1 MFTSRVTTAAWAPSE
16 ELQITSKLVCSRDP
30 QGPCAGSFQRV
41 CEDEPRTRSHARHG
55 SHSLP
60 LLASSLSCAWAAW
73 GTELVQI
80 SRLQVS
86 TRDWAAIDDDHLKKK
101 TCLHCDRDQPSGSLR
116 PSRVQSRTRLPAAS
130 RSETVNGS
138 LPSGTCPYRC
148 SFVIQV
154 LSRIVGVPIF
164 LAGFSITDHLF
175 NCLSKMWLQSIVFCA
190 CT

>member
-80 SRLQVS
+80 SMLQVS

-101 TCLHCDRDQPSGSLR
+101 PAFIVTAISRREVYACHGSGHARDYLQPPGQKR
-116 PSRVQSRTRLPAAS
+116 
-130 RSETVNGS
+130 
-138 LPSGTCPYRC
+138 
-148 SFVIQV
+148 
-154 LSRIVGVPIF
+154 
-164 LAGFSITDHLF
+164 
-175 NCLSKMWLQSIVFCA
+175 
-190 CT
+190 